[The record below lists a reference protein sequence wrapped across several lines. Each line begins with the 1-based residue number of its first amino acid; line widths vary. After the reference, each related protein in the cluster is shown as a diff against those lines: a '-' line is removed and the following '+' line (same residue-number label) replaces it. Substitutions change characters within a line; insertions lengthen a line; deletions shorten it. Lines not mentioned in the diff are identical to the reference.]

1 MQFFQVDLERK
12 RRCGMTR
19 SEILNNIYCPAAG
32 HTDSTVFKPA
42 EAKLSAASAVCIDG
56 SRAALALSFSN
67 NARNVDARRQEAI
80 RTVIEKSEKSKSKL
94 PSIMNSHTSPCA
106 RSEHKNFVVISHGF
120 PIDPDYA
127 IMSKPMK
134 DFAGAAKHLNLMSS
148 SNCNTPINNN
158 FMRPKTGEL

>member
-1 MQFFQVDLERK
+1 
-12 RRCGMTR
+12 MTR

-32 HTDSTVFKPA
+32 TSPDTTTFKPA
-42 EAKLSAASAVCIDG
+42 EAKLASASAVCIDG

-67 NARNVDARRQEAI
+67 HGSRNVDARRQEAI
-80 RTVIEKSEKSKSKL
+80 RTVIEKSQKSNSSL
-94 PSIMNSHTSPCA
+94 PSILASHTSPCS

-127 IMSKPMK
+127 IMSKPMRE
-134 DFAGAAKHLNLMSS
+134 FSGAAKHLNFMSS

-158 FMRPKTGEL
+158 FMRPKTGL